1 MGKKKQAKSL
11 TATDKL
17 AKKDEKAKKTYALSK
32 SEASTSHRYDTD
44 DQPKVVIPDRL
55 EQEIIE
61 MILEHQQ
68 GDKYRG
74 DVSKRLSTKKLTDL
88 YNNLSDAGFSQKQI
102 EAAMNNTVAHGG
114 DLISAL
120 DWLCLNTKNDEL
132 PEGFSQTLLREEQ
145 KRRPQFDASLQALPP
160 TTGPAT
166 SSEAQSIAT
175 AEEAVGK
182 SDKSV
187 APEQK
192 SSMKDWI
199 LNYAE
204 FSDDSEE
211 EQEETEEDPNE
222 RYLTMT
228 AKLLDAKSQA
238 AQAKQDA
245 NKTQQKELSKK
256 IRDIRR
262 EMDSLELEPGFNPAV
277 KIKDIDQEKMG
288 ASGSSQSKGSSSQN
302 DTSDSSRAASSQS
315 TASKCETSKSAEGD
329 VFNLSGFA
337 AMEEKATVADT
348 PVKAPVKEVK
358 LDVRN
363 FEYTRQQWTGK
374 SPKQFLIDW
383 VRKHL
388 PPSDPPKFDKKQHKQ
403 KWRSICKVDRK
414 KDGGML
420 SVTPEILCENN
431 MESQHLAATLA
442 LYHLCPGQPIHQLL
456 PPPYRDVWLEWR
468 DADNAVKQEA
478 KEKENKPRDQFIA
491 RFLRKVQMED
501 KKVRPAMVKVS
512 ERNDEEMTWED
523 LADEVSSL
531 LSNRTI
537 LAHIQAKRPSSS
549 HASKLDSSA
558 LKQLFKDRMSSQV
571 YQTLQDTRRKLPVFQ
586 HREKVMERINREN
599 VVVVAGETG
608 SGKSTQIPQFVLE
621 ESIMSGAGSQCNIV
635 CTQPRRISAVSL
647 AKRVSE
653 ELGERNPGHKQSLC
667 GYQIRFESKKGPNTK
682 LTYCT
687 TGVLLRQLQQDPLM
701 SHITHI
707 IIDEVHER
715 SVQSDFLMIVVK
727 EILNQRR
734 DLKVILMS
742 ATLDSEKF
750 SAYFSHCQVISIPG
764 RTFPVEVYHLEDV
777 IETIGYVVDEDSPY
791 TLKSGQLVEEES
803 ATLEV
808 TEKGG
813 DSSQVDVYWTKQDIT
828 KIDMTDLSADQYS
841 LKTRNAVTRLNMKR
855 INMDLIMEILRHLDK
870 KQPFCSVDGSVLVFL
885 PGLSDI
891 QELHENLQADR
902 HFSDKARYRVL
913 ALHSVLSST
922 DQSEAFTVPPPGVRK
937 IVIATNIAETG
948 ITIPDVVFVIDAGKA
963 KENRYIESSQMSS
976 LEEVFISKANAKQRQ
991 GRAGRVQEGFC
1002 FRLYTKQMYENFR
1015 PFTVPEL
1022 LRVPLEEL
1030 CLNIM
1035 KCKFGKPV
1043 EFLCRAMDP
1052 PQSVVVSRA
1061 LTLLQDVGA
1070 CDLEGGSLTPLGHHL
1085 AALPVHVRIGKML
1098 IFASIFG
1105 CLEQVAVIAAS
1116 MTEKSPFVVPL
1127 GKRDL
1132 ADTAKRA
1139 MSIACSDHLTVY
1151 KAFEGWVS
1159 ARSQGRQAEHSYCSH
1174 NFLKRNTLMDIE
1186 NVKND
1191 LVKLVTSIGF
1201 ENITMSSV
1209 RRPTGKRPD
1218 VLDISSSTTID
1229 QGLNS
1234 DTIAVVR
1241 AVITAGLYPSVA
1253 KISFTPAVDA
1263 AANPEKIVCLAET
1276 SQGIAQIHPS
1286 SVNRFLQ
1293 ANGWLVYLEKVKLSR
1308 VYLRDSTLTSSYPLM
1323 LFGGDMDVQHT
1334 QQAVSIDTWIQ
1345 FKAKAKTGV
1354 IFKELR
1360 YLLADMLQKKLEEP
1374 ALDLKE
1380 DKLIPLIRRLI
1391 TAEKT

>member
-32 SEASTSHRYDTD
+32 TEASSSHRHEKDE
-44 DQPKVVIPDRL
+44 QPKVVIPDRL

-68 GDKYRG
+68 DNKVRG

-120 DWLCLNTKNDEL
+120 DWLCLNTRNDEL

-145 KRRPQFDASLQALPP
+145 KRRPQFDASLQALP
-160 TTGPAT
+160 TTPGPGPR
-166 SSEAQSIAT
+166 SQAQSLGA
-175 AEEAVGK
+175 AEKQVG
-182 SDKSV
+182 SSA
-187 APEQK
+187 APERK
-192 SSMKDWI
+192 SSVKDWI

-204 FSDDSEE
+204 FSDDSED
-211 EQEETEEDPNE
+211 EQEETEDDPNE
-222 RYLTMT
+222 RYLAMT

-238 AQAKQDA
+238 AQAKQEA

-256 IRDIRR
+256 IRDIRQ
-262 EMDSLELEPGFNPAV
+262 EMDFLELQPGFNPAV
-277 KIKDIDQEKMG
+277 KIKDIDQEKIG
-288 ASGSSQSKGSSSQN
+288 ASGANQSKGTSTQN
-302 DTSDSSRAASSQS
+302 DPSDSMRPVSSQS
-315 TASKCETSKSAEGD
+315 TARRCEKNQSAEGD
-329 VFNLSGFA
+329 SFDLSGFA
-337 AMEEKATVADT
+337 AMEEQATSVDK
-348 PVKAPVKEVK
+348 PVKVAAKEVK
-358 LDVRN
+358 MDVRN

-388 PPSDPPKFDKKQHKQ
+388 PRSDPPKFDKKQHKQ
-403 KWRSICKVDRK
+403 KWRSTCKVDRK
-414 KDGGML
+414 KDDGML

-491 RFLRKVQMED
+491 RFLKKVQMED
-501 KKVRPAMVKVS
+501 KKLKPAKVKVS
-512 ERNDEEMTWED
+512 ERHDEEMTWED
-523 LADEVSSL
+523 LADEDDWGLHTS
-531 LSNRTI
+531 
-537 LAHIQAKRPSSS
+537 KRPTSSP
-549 HASKLDSSA
+549 ASRLDSSA
-558 LKQLFKDRMSSQV
+558 LIQLMKDRLSSRV
-571 YQTLQDTRRKLPVFQ
+571 YQTLLGTRQRLPVFQ
-586 HREKVMERINREN
+586 HRDKVMDRINREN

-621 ESIMSGAGSQCNIV
+621 DAILSGAGLQCNVV

-653 ELGERNPGHKQSLC
+653 ELGEGGPGQKHSLC

-701 SHITHI
+701 SHVTHI

-727 EILNQRR
+727 EILRQRR

-750 SAYFSHCQVISIPG
+750 SAYFSHCPVINIPG
-764 RTFPVEVYHLEDV
+764 RTFPVQVYHIEDV

-828 KIDMTDLSADQYS
+828 KIDMTDLPADQYS

-855 INMDLIMEILRHLDK
+855 INMDLIMEILRYLDK

-891 QELHENLQADR
+891 QELYENLQADR
-902 HFSDKARYRVL
+902 HFSDTTRYRVL

-922 DQSEAFTVPPPGVRK
+922 DQSQAFTVPPAGVRK

-948 ITIPDVVFVIDAGKA
+948 ITIPDVVFVVDAGKA

-991 GRAGRVQEGFC
+991 GRAGRVQEGYC
-1002 FRLYTKQMYENFR
+1002 FRLYTQQMYENFR

-1043 EFLCRAMDP
+1043 EFLSRAMDP

-1061 LTLLQDVGA
+1061 LALLRDVGA

-1098 IFASIFG
+1098 IFAAIFG
-1105 CLEQVAVIAAS
+1105 CLEQVAVIAAA

-1151 KAFEGWVS
+1151 KAFEGWVT
-1159 ARSQGRQAEHSYCSH
+1159 ARSQGRQAEHSYCSK

-1201 ENITMSSV
+1201 ENIMSSV
-1209 RRPTGKRPD
+1209 RRSKGKRPD

-1229 QGLNS
+1229 QGLTT

-1253 KISFTPAVDA
+1253 QISFTPAVDA

-1323 LFGGDMDVQHT
+1323 LFGGDIDVQHT

-1360 YLLADMLQKKLEEP
+1360 YLLADMLQKKLEDP

-1380 DKLIPLIRRLI
+1380 DMLIPLIRRLI

>member
-32 SEASTSHRYDTD
+32 AEASNSHRYDTE
-44 DQPKVVIPDRL
+44 DQPKVVIPERL

-61 MILEHQQ
+61 IILEHQRE
-68 GDKYRG
+68 DKYSG

-145 KRRPQFDASLQALPP
+145 KRRPKFDASLQALP
-160 TTGPAT
+160 TNTGPGT
-166 SSEAQSIAT
+166 CSQTQSMAT
-175 AEEAVGK
+175 AEEAFGK

-187 APEQK
+187 APEKK

-211 EQEETEEDPNE
+211 EQEVTEEDPNE
-222 RYLTMT
+222 RYLTMM

-262 EMDSLELEPGFNPAV
+262 EMDSLELQPGFNPAI
-277 KIKDIDQEKMG
+277 KIKDIDQEKME
-288 ASGSSQSKGSSSQN
+288 ASGSNQSKGSNSLKNSS
-302 DTSDSSRAASSQS
+302 DFSRLVSSQS
-315 TASKCETSKSAEGD
+315 TASKCKMSHESEEGD
-329 VFNLSGFA
+329 AFNLSGFA
-337 AMEEKATVADT
+337 AMEENAAVVDT
-348 PVKAPVKEVK
+348 QVKAAAKEVK

-388 PPSDPPKFDKKQHKQ
+388 PRSDPPKFDKKQHKQ
-403 KWRSICKVDRK
+403 KWRSTCTVDRK

-468 DADNAVKQEA
+468 DADNTVKQEA

-501 KKVRPAMVKVS
+501 KKVRPSKVKVS

-523 LADEVSSL
+523 LADEDDFGP
-531 LSNRTI
+531 RTS
-537 LAHIQAKRPSSS
+537 KTPSSS
-549 HASKLDSSA
+549 HVSKLDSSA
-558 LKQLFKDRMSSQV
+558 LIQLFKDRLSSQV

-586 HREKVMERINREN
+586 HREEIVEWIKREN
-599 VVVVAGETG
+599 VVVIAGETG

-621 ESIMSGAGSQCNIV
+621 ESVMSGAGAQCHIV

-653 ELGERNPGHKQSLC
+653 ELGEGSPGHKQSLC

-701 SHITHI
+701 SQVTHI

-750 SAYFSHCQVISIPG
+750 SAYFSHCPVISIPG

-777 IETIGYVVDEDSPY
+777 IETISYVVDEDSPY

-813 DSSQVDVYWTKQDIT
+813 DTSQVDVYWTKQDIT

-870 KQPFCSVDGSVLVFL
+870 KEPFCRMDGSVLVFL

-902 HFSDKARYRVL
+902 HFSDKSRYRVL

-922 DQSEAFTVPPPGVRK
+922 DQSEAFTTPPPGVRK

-1043 EFLCRAMDP
+1043 EFLSRAMDP

-1098 IFASIFG
+1098 IFAAIFG

-1159 ARSQGRQAEHSYCSH
+1159 ARSQGRQAEHSFCSR

-1201 ENITMSSV
+1201 ENITTSSV
-1209 RRPTGKRPD
+1209 RRPTGKKSE

-1323 LFGGDMDVQHT
+1323 LFGGDIDVQHT

-1360 YLLADMLQKKLEEP
+1360 YLLADMLQKKLEDP
-1374 ALDLKE
+1374 TLDLKE